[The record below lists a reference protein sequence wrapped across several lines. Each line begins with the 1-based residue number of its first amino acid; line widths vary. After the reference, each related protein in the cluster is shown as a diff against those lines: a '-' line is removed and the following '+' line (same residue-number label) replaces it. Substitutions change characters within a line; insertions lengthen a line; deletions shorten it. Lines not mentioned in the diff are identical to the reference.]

1 MDNVHFVNLEGLKS
15 VLRTLFFYSFST
27 RLIDILLNPANS
39 MLRTEMKKMKEP
51 EIVIENL
58 TKKYEDVTALDSLS
72 LEIEKGELFGLLG
85 PNGAGKTTLIKVL
98 CGLLEPTSGSAN
110 VAGHDIRKQAA
121 KIKELI
127 GVCPQDPTA
136 YSFLTGRENVELFGN
151 LEAMPKEKLKKNSDE
166 LLEKMSLTEDA
177 DRRLGKYSGGMKR
190 RINLIIAL
198 VHDPEIA
205 FLDEPTVAM
214 DPQSRHAVWDF
225 INELKKK
232 GKTIILTTHY
242 MEEAQ
247 ELCDRVGII
256 DHGKLIALGTSKQL
270 MDKFQAKDL
279 EEVFIELT
287 GRKIREEV

>member
-1 MDNVHFVNLEGLKS
+1 
-15 VLRTLFFYSFST
+15 
-27 RLIDILLNPANS
+27 
-39 MLRTEMKKMKEP
+39 MKEP
-51 EIVIENL
+51 EIIVENL
-58 TKKYEDVTALDSLS
+58 TKKFEDVTALDSLS

-85 PNGAGKTTLIKVL
+85 PNGAGKTTLITVL
-98 CGLLEPTSGSAN
+98 CGLVEPTSGSAR
-110 VAGHDIRKQAA
+110 VANHDVRREPA
-121 KIKELI
+121 KVKELI
-127 GVCPQDPTA
+127 GVCPQDATA
-136 YSFLTGRENVELFGN
+136 YPFLSGRENVELFGK
-151 LEAMPKEKLKKNSDE
+151 LEAVPKAKLKKNTDA
-166 LLEKMSLTEDA
+166 LLQKMSLTDDA

-225 INELKKK
+225 IKELGRK

-256 DHGKLIALGTSKQL
+256 DHGKLMALGTPAQL
-270 MDKFQAKDL
+270 MYKFQAKNL

-287 GRKIREEV
+287 GRKIREEI